1 MEKISGILPATSR
14 ITTVD
19 RNGEHPVRSG
29 HGASFGRQISTSE
42 VVRAKPKLTLGEA
55 PKAYERLSERKLK
68 DRMHAQIVNKM
79 SNDFFGKA
87 QEPLKPVMA
96 TNFNTEVN
104 PASAPEPSYDEL
116 NSQLMQVVEER
127 DYGIQDEAYGAF
139 ANEVDQQQEQ
149 NDSFH
154 TVGENFSRIA

>member
-19 RNGEHPVRSG
+19 RKGEHPVRSG
-29 HGASFGRQISTSE
+29 HGASFGRQVSKSE
-42 VVRAKPKLTLGEA
+42 VVRARPKLTLGEA

-68 DRMHAQIVNKM
+68 DRMHAQIVNRM

-87 QEPLKPVMA
+87 QEELKPVVA
-96 TNFNTEVN
+96 TDYD
-104 PASAPEPSYDEL
+104 SAINKMTAKEPSYDEL
-116 NSQLMQVVEER
+116 NSQIMNVVEER
-127 DYGIQDEAYGAF
+127 DYGIQDEAYGRF

-149 NDSFH
+149 FESFNA
-154 TVGENFSRIA
+154 VGENFSRIA

>member
-19 RNGEHPVRSG
+19 RSGEHPVRSG
-29 HGASFGRQISTSE
+29 HGASFGRQVSTSE

-68 DRMHAQIVNKM
+68 DRMHAQIVNRM
-79 SNDFFGKA
+79 SNDFFGTA
-87 QEPLKPVMA
+87 QEELKPVVA
-96 TNFNTEVN
+96 TDYDSAINQIKTE
-104 PASAPEPSYDEL
+104 EPSYEDL
-116 NSQLMQVVEER
+116 SAKMMNVVEER
-127 DYGIQDEAYGAF
+127 DYGIQDEAYGRF

-149 NDSFH
+149 FESFN